1 MSCEDIPSLLDL
13 QKVKKHADDFGRL
26 MGTGTGTSTNEV
38 TGQVRPTYNKVI
50 ADMNSEFDAQIINK
64 GFTRIGTFSTGATL
78 TNPRQTLLWDIAD
91 GGDGQEYGWSGSFL
105 PSGKVVPPGS
115 TPLTTGGIAVGAWMS
130 RFDPALRVQTREAL
144 RRSYAEAGYNLV
156 DGSFEAG
163 GTLVNANDVL
173 LQEHTGKA
181 FSGHAGAVAAGT
193 APASGGF
200 VDRSGEILRSKLAS
214 SGGMNLVNDEYR
226 RTFYL
231 RDDKWGLSESVTAD
245 NTNALSLI
253 FANMPD
259 NTVLDFG
266 GMALRILS
274 SVSGITSSAANPAT
288 DDALPLNQC
297 VVVNGKKNIRFKNG
311 VIYSANAGTAPVKS
325 YFPSAVSFINCRDI
339 DFDNFTGEAKGESWG
354 DADASLSQPTSR
366 RLIHSV
372 TNGGHA
378 IFFGRCRGITGRVN
392 GRLCG
397 STASL
402 YFSSCTGVKLDTPFA
417 NCASLGYNP
426 ICFDSWVGT
435 LAETGFNDFLATIVN
450 PILRKETL
458 FRREDGTTAVGS
470 SAYAGKGGILTE
482 GAGVQCYSVGGDISD
497 MYSGGGATPTLGYSF
512 GASDGTIN
520 KNVGARV
527 RNCQEIIFLDW
538 STAKPSVCMV
548 ENVDAIVG
556 LTGVMVN
563 DKSFG
568 TGYAKLT
575 GNVVVDGSRV
585 WAGHARTDLQETSL
599 VCLLKPTSE
608 IIVDLD
614 CVCPREGLLQV
625 LISNKQKAVYG
636 AIRFLGGVYHTD
648 GYFCRSVGI
657 GGASDSAEFGIF
669 AIGACKF
676 IEDSDVAL
684 PWIEYTNKS
693 PNNTLTY
700 INHDLANAEFVSLT
714 FRQLD
719 GYNVQGA
726 GLVRRIRLPNPAE
739 KFYVSTATRSYNK
752 RDTYSCWLTC
762 VSVDGLSG
770 PNSLITFRLGNNTAL
785 GGSARIINGAN
796 LHRIIGASGSFTDRA
811 DDATT
816 TYRDGATRQYILDG
830 DVRSQ
835 YSAGSSYVVIGA

>member
-1 MSCEDIPSLLDL
+1 MSTRYNTGNPIESTDVRDMSDNAKNFDEFSNSNADTFTDRFGVQRKTIDGAIRSVGIPIIGN
-13 QKVKKHADDFGRL
+13 FT
-26 MGTGTGTSTNEV
+26 TGCTVTDSSQGVQEVGGSVYRWKGALPKLVPPSST
-38 TGQVRPTYNKVI
+38 
-50 ADMNSEFDAQIINK
+50 
-64 GFTRIGTFSTGATL
+64 
-78 TNPRQTLLWDIAD
+78 
-91 GGDGQEYGWSGSFL
+91 
-105 PSGKVVPPGS
+105 PSG
-115 TPLTTGGIAVGAWMS
+115 TGGISPSGDWVDVGDAGI
-130 RFDPALRVQTREAL
+130 RVGL
-144 RRSYAEAGYNLV
+144 SAG
-156 DGSFEAG
+156 
-163 GTLVNANDVL
+163 
-173 LQEHTGKA
+173 
-181 FSGHAGAVAAGT
+181 
-193 APASGGF
+193 
-200 VDRSGEILRSKLAS
+200 
-214 SGGMNLVNDEYR
+214 GGMNLVNDEYR

-274 SVSGITSSAANPAT
+274 SVSGITSAAANPAT
-288 DDALPLNQC
+288 DNALPLNQC
-297 VVVNGKKNIRFKNG
+297 VVVDGKKNIRFKNG
-311 VIYSANAGTAPVKS
+311 VIYSANAGTAPAKS

-354 DADASLSQPTSR
+354 DADASLNQPTSR

-450 PILRKETL
+450 PILRKEAL

-470 SAYAGKGGILTE
+470 SVTAGKGGILTE
-482 GAGVQCYSVGGDISD
+482 GEGVQCYSVGGDISD
-497 MYSGGGATPTLGYSF
+497 MYSGGGATPTVGYAF

-520 KNVGARV
+520 KNVGAKV
-527 RNCQEIIFLDW
+527 RNCQEVIFLDW

-563 DKSFG
+563 DKSVG

-575 GNVVVDGSRV
+575 GNVVVDGSRR

-599 VCLLKPTSE
+599 VCILKPTSE

-614 CVCPREGLLQV
+614 CICPQEGLLQA

-636 AIRFLGGVYHTD
+636 AVRFLGGVYHTD

-657 GGASDSAEFGIF
+657 GGASDYAELGIF

-676 IEDSDVAL
+676 IDDSAVAL
-684 PWIEYTNKS
+684 PWIDYTNRS
-693 PNNTLTY
+693 PNNVLTY
-700 INHDLANAEFVSLT
+700 INHDLIKAIVVSST
-714 FRQLD
+714 FRKLD
-719 GYNVQGA
+719 GYNVQGS
-726 GLVRRIRLPNPAE
+726 GLVRRVAMPSPQA
-739 KFYVSTATRSYNK
+739 KFYLSSGTRSYAK
-752 RDTYSCWLTC
+752 DLVYSCTLTC

-770 PNSLITFRLGNNTAL
+770 PNSLVTFRIGNNTAL
-785 GGSARIINGAN
+785 AGSARILNGAN
-796 LHRIIGASGSFTDRA
+796 MHRVIGALSSFTDRP

-816 TYRDGATRQYILDG
+816 NYRDGATHQYILEG

-835 YSAGSSYVVIGA
+835 YTAGASYVVIGA